1 MPADL
6 PTHPRLTYADTRLG
20 QMHLRI
26 WPGPADAGGPPVV
39 CLHPVPYSGAYFD
52 HFATELS
59 QRLSVVAVDLMG
71 YGGSA
76 KLEQPAPIAEHAA
89 AVADA
94 LQAQGIARYVP
105 LGFHTGSAVG
115 VELALNRP
123 SRVPRLVCVTYPLLY
138 PEDRDEQLAGLGRTP
153 QSSEQ
158 LDSLRRRWR
167 FTVNNRAAGVPLDA
181 AISNFIEEL
190 RAGDSAWFGFQS
202 MFEYPSEDR
211 LPKVNQPAL
220 VINVEGSLKEPT
232 QQAAELIPESS
243 YVEFENMSKGIFEL
257 HAQQLASAVSA
268 FVEGPPPEPAPERS

>member
-6 PTHPRLTYADTRLG
+6 LTHPRKTYADTRLG
-20 QMHLRI
+20 QMHLRL

-76 KLEQPAPIAEHAA
+76 PLDKPMPIAEHAA

-115 VELALNRP
+115 VELALGRP
-123 SRVPRLVCVTYPLLY
+123 RRVSRLVCITFPLLS
-138 PEDRDEQLAGLGRTP
+138 PEERADQLAGLGRTP
-153 QSSEQ
+153 QSGEQ

-181 AISNFIEEL
+181 AINNFIEEL
-190 RAGDSAWFGFQS
+190 RAGDQAWFGFQS
-202 MFEYPSEDR
+202 MFEYPSEER
-211 LPKVNQPAL
+211 LPKVKQPAL
-220 VINVEGSLKEPT
+220 VINVEGSLKQPT
-232 QQAAELIPESS
+232 RQAADLMPEAS

-257 HAQQLASAVSA
+257 HAQPLASAVSA
-268 FVEGPPPEPAPERS
+268 FVEGPPPEISQDRP